1 MATQLTIT
9 PTTNAAT
16 NGTWAITGN
25 WELRAGSQDTAEWL
39 DGAADVGYPGG
50 GPGTFQAHNEAA
62 DGSGTA
68 PANGYDPAPK
78 MALVALTGGSSGV
91 GGQIATLSGGGATT
105 ILSVM
110 VTGNSATEV
119 VHSAT
124 WSGLA
129 LTVHGLAD
137 TLLAHVM
144 ILYN

>member
-1 MATQLTIT
+1 
-9 PTTNAAT
+9 
-16 NGTWAITGN
+16 
-25 WELRAGSQDTAEWL
+25 
-39 DGAADVGYPGG
+39 
-50 GPGTFQAHNEAA
+50 
-62 DGSGTA
+62 
-68 PANGYDPAPK
+68 
-78 MALVALTGGSSGV
+78 MALIALTGGSSGV
-91 GGQIATLSGGGATT
+91 GGQLATLSGGATA

-144 ILYN
+144 VIYN

>member
-1 MATQLTIT
+1 MARELTIT

-16 NGTWAITGN
+16 NGTWTITGN
-25 WELRAGSQDTAEWL
+25 WELRAGSQDTGEWL
-39 DGAADVGYPGG
+39 GTSYPGDAALTG
-50 GPGTFQAHNEAA
+50 SFGPKQSDAA
-62 DGSGTA
+62 T
-68 PANGYDPAPK
+68 GYDPAPK
-78 MALVALTGGSSGV
+78 MALIALTGGTSGV
-91 GGQIATLSGGGATT
+91 GGQIATLSGGCST

-124 WSGLA
+124 WSDLV

-144 ILYN
+144 VIYN

>member
-1 MATQLTIT
+1 MANELTIT

-16 NGTWAITGN
+16 NGTWTITGN
-25 WELRAGSQDTAEWL
+25 WELRAGSQDTEEWL
-39 DGAADVGYPGG
+39 GADYPGDDSITTSFG
-50 GPGTFQAHNEAA
+50 AKQTDAA
-62 DGSGTA
+62 T
-68 PANGYDPAPK
+68 GYDSAPK

-91 GGQIATLSGGGATT
+91 GGQIATLSGGATS

-124 WSGLA
+124 WSGLT

-144 ILYN
+144 VIYN